1 MSVADYWSY
10 PAYTFTFMKFTRI
23 LSLLGVVAMM
33 QPLWAVYAPIP
44 EQEQGEKFS
53 VLVHAGITQD
63 SNIFGSGS
71 SEIESVVYSFSPTL
85 SVNTSLTD
93 QTFFTG
99 SYTLSVDHFTDRPG
113 DKTLDSHAFF
123 IRLAHAFSSDSN
135 IDFSNAFESTRN
147 PESTLAGVPI
157 NTDQS
162 FKRNQFDARF
172 TTKLGQKLDSVVKFR
187 TVNYT
192 YDNATLAA
200 SIDRV
205 ENLYGVELGHQVLP
219 EIRLSG
225 EYRYQTIS
233 YETGG
238 GTKDKTSNFLIGG
251 LDYQV
256 AKKTSITG
264 RLGYEWRDRASE
276 KNSSAPFVE
285 LSAKYDYAENSYIA
299 SGYIYTFEEA
309 SNTALYTDTKVNRFF
324 VNVQHAVSALIVAS
338 TSINFEPSAL
348 QGRSGVVD
356 LEETTTRVGLALT
369 YLLNQNWT
377 LSATYDHDKVK
388 SDDAARGVKRDRFGI
403 NASLSF

>member
-1 MSVADYWSY
+1 
-10 PAYTFTFMKFTRI
+10 MKLTRL
-23 LSLLGVVAMM
+23 LSLLGLVAMG

-53 VLVHAGITQD
+53 VLVRAGITQD
-63 SNIFGSGS
+63 SNIFGSAS
-71 SEIESVVYSFSPTL
+71 SEIDSMVYNFSPTL
-85 SVNTSLTD
+85 TVNSSLTD

-113 DKTLDSHAFF
+113 DKTLDSHS
-123 IRLAHAFSSDSN
+123 IYLRLAHAFSADSN
-135 IDFSNAFESTRN
+135 IDFSNTFDSTRN

-162 FKRNQFDARF
+162 FKRNQLDGRF
-172 TTKLGQKLDSVVKFR
+172 TSKLGQKMDGVVKFR
-187 TVNYT
+187 SVNYS

-200 SIDRV
+200 SIDRL
-205 ENLYGVELGHQVLP
+205 ENLYGVELGHQILP
-219 EIRLSG
+219 EVRLSG
-225 EYRYQTIS
+225 EYRHQTIN

-238 GTKDKTSNFLIGG
+238 GTKDKASNFVIGG

-285 LSAKYDYAENSYIA
+285 LSSKYDYAENSYIA

-309 SNTALYTDTKVNRFF
+309 SNTALYTDTKVSRFF
-324 VNVQHAVSALIVAS
+324 VNVQHSVSALVVAS
-338 TSINFEPSAL
+338 ASINFEPSVL

-356 LEETTTRVGLALT
+356 LDETTTRFGLALT

-377 LSATYDHDKVK
+377 LSATYDHDKVE
-388 SDDAARGVKRDRFGI
+388 SDDPSRAVKRDRFGI
-403 NASLSF
+403 NAALSF